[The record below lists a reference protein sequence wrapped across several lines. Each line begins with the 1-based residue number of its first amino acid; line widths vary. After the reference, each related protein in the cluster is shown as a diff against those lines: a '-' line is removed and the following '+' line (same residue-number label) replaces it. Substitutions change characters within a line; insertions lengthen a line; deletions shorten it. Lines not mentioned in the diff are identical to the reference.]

1 MHKIRQLGYYTIGV
15 ADLDEAVEF
24 YARFVRL
31 DLTERIDRTAFMT
44 GGKAHHWLRLVESPQ
59 RGIQR
64 IGYEVESEETL
75 AEIRGQLGQW
85 GITYEEG
92 GDFRSD
98 RVQRYLR
105 FTDPG
110 GFEID
115 LFTGMAERPVLPVNS
130 GVAIEKFLH
139 GGAYVKNWDDTV
151 RFYRE
156 VLGFKPSDW
165 MGNTVA
171 FLRCGDLYH
180 HSAVMIRSPQNQPT
194 FDHFCLQ
201 VESIDDVMRFR
212 HNAVKHGVEL
222 RDDILRHGPSGSIS
236 VYIKDEARGF
246 AVEYCTGHPRVDDE
260 THEARVLPM
269 VAESVDIWRAPLPEP
284 RLVEPSPALDRLTG
298 LHKPPDGNGAGEP
311 IEIDATS
318 EPVAVDG

>member
-1 MHKIRQLGYYTIGV
+1 MHSIRKLGYFTVGV
-15 ADLDEAVEF
+15 ADLDEAIEF

-31 DLTERIDRTAFMT
+31 DVTERMDRTAFMT
-44 GGKAHHWLRLVESPQ
+44 GGIEHHWLRLVESPT

-64 IGYEVESEETL
+64 IGYEVESEEAL
-75 AEIRGQLGQW
+75 AGIRDQLGTW
-85 GITYEEG
+85 GIAYEEG
-92 GDFRSD
+92 GDFRTD

-115 LFTGMAERPVLPVNS
+115 LFTGMATRPVPPVSS
-130 GVAIEKFLH
+130 GVAIEKFVH
-139 GGAYVKNWDDTV
+139 GGAHVKNWDETV

-165 MGNTVA
+165 IGNMVA

-180 HSAVMIRSPQNQPT
+180 HSLVLIRNPQEQSS
-194 FDHFCLQ
+194 FDHFCIQ

-212 HNAVKHGVEL
+212 HNAVSHGVAL

-260 THEARVLPM
+260 AHQARILPM
-269 VAESVDIWRAPLPEP
+269 VAESIDIWRSPLPEP
-284 RLVEPSPALDRLTG
+284 RLAQPAPALDRLTG
-298 LHKPPDGNGAGEP
+298 LDQPASNGGAAP
-311 IEIDATS
+311 ARVS
-318 EPVAVDG
+318 